1 MTSFDTDYIWDALS
15 EDGKIVTSAI
25 LAAEYA
31 AAFERSN
38 EELRE
43 LLAAQLNAEA
53 KDEGVSLRINRCRN
67 YDDLLHVYLRK
78 GN

>member
-15 EDGKIVTSAI
+15 EDGKIVTSACF
-25 LAAEYA
+25 AAEYA
-31 AAFERSN
+31 AHELSN

-43 LLAAQLNAEA
+43 KLAAQLNAEA

-67 YDDLLHVYLRK
+67 YDDLLYIYLRK
-78 GN
+78 VN